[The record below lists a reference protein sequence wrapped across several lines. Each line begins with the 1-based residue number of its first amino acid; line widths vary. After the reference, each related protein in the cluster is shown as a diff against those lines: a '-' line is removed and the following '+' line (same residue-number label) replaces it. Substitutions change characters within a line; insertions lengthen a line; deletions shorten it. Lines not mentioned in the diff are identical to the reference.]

1 MWVPVIPMTNEG
13 LIGLGEHRKLKDNL
27 YLSVSSTGLSVML
40 LDSE

>member
-1 MWVPVIPMTNEG
+1 MTIEG
-13 LIGLGEHRKLKDNL
+13 LIGLGSEHRKLKDNL